1 MVWVTQASNV
11 TTPCVLKRQEP
22 NQLHQTTSSVL
33 CHSIKFFID
42 KNTCRKK
49 ATIKK
54 ANYFYWHL
62 EKKKLNRDAQK
73 GEEKS
78 YNKQSKLFLL
88 VFGKKT

>member
-11 TTPCVLKRQEP
+11 TTPCILKRQEP

-54 ANYFYWHL
+54 ANYFYWYL

-73 GEEKS
+73 GG
-78 YNKQSKLFLL
+78 NKKENTYQAG
-88 VFGKKT
+88 VEPRQQI

>member
-11 TTPCVLKRQEP
+11 TTPCILKRQEP

-49 ATIKK
+49 ATIKN

-62 EKKKLNRDAQK
+62 EKKLNRDAQK